1 MKQAIGYVRVSTG
14 GQDVEAQRAAINAAA
29 AKEGVKVRGF
39 TEETISS
46 RKTDRRIYTVVN
58 ELQEGDILI
67 VYELSRL
74 ARSIGEVFEIVQMI
88 RRRGATL
95 WVLKPE
101 LRTGTGIGGDD
112 LRADMLMFALG
123 TAAQIERDL
132 ISERTKSGLRARQSA
147 GVRLGRP
154 VGRGRLVEKVVA
166 EKGLAA
172 DALREGY
179 RQKIVSAAAI
189 ARMLGI
195 DQRTVRAWLK
205 GAKDARVTN

>member
-88 RRRGATL
+88 RRQKASL

-101 LRTGTGIGGDD
+101 LRTGIGGDD